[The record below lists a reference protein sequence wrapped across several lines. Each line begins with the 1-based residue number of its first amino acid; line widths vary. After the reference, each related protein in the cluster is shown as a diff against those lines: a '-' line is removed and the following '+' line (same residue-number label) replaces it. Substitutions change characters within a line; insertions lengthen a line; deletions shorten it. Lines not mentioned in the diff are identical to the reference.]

1 MNAGTTTWAGLNP
14 LVRPVFVPS
23 LVYATGASALVPA
36 QILLALQMG
45 FTSAGVAGVMTWVG
59 VFAIASSMIAGRL
72 VDQLG
77 ERRALS
83 MVTVA
88 GGLALLVA
96 ALCAVM
102 ELPGSRWVLVAA
114 LTVFD
119 LVDGVWSIARQGIV
133 ADLAP
138 AGMRGRAMN
147 LYGACQ
153 RVGRV
158 AGPVVAA
165 GVMVFAGPA
174 AVFPVAALIV
184 GAALVLLLW
193 VSPSSTGSAAGEN
206 PPPGEVRD
214 SGARN
219 SRVELVAEPQAPWR
233 WCHRMLLLGIGM
245 LILTALRTAKE
256 TLLPLWAAQ
265 GIRLED
271 GQVALALALAS
282 GAELALFW
290 PAGIALDRYG
300 RAPVVVTAM
309 VLMSAGLC
317 LAPCGLSPIWFLAC
331 AALIGLGNG
340 VGAGIIKV
348 LGVDVAPVAG
358 RAAFLGRWQAIASA
372 GSLLAPAVAGV
383 GIAVVSLPAA
393 LLLMGAV
400 GFAGSAWM
408 AWWTPKLTPRPDQV
422 GRIPTA

>member
-1 MNAGTTTWAGLNP
+1 MKTGATTWAGLSP

-59 VFAIASSMIAGRL
+59 AFAIASSMIAGQL
-72 VDQLG
+72 VDRLG

-96 ALCAVM
+96 AVCAVT
-102 ELPGSRWVLVAA
+102 ERPGSRWVLVAA

-138 AGMRGRAMN
+138 ATMRGRAMN

-153 RVGRV
+153 RVGRIG
-158 AGPVVAA
+158 GPLVAA

-174 AVFPVAALIV
+174 AVFPVAALV
-184 GAALVLLLW
+184 VVAALVLLLGAP
-193 VSPSSTGSAAGEN
+193 PSSTVPVAGEE
-206 PPPGEVRD
+206 PPPGEVGD
-214 SGARN
+214 SGVVN
-219 SRVELVAEPQAPWR
+219 TRVEAAAEPRVPWR
-233 WCHRMLLLGIGM
+233 WRHRMLLLGIGM

-265 GIRLED
+265 GIHLD
-271 GQVALALALAS
+271 DSQVALVLALAS

-300 RAPVVVTAM
+300 RAPVVVIAM
-309 VLMSAGLC
+309 LLMSTGLC
-317 LAPCGLSPIWFLAC
+317 LAPCGPSPIWFLAC

-348 LGVDVAPVAG
+348 LGVDLAPPSG

-383 GIAVVSLPAA
+383 AIAVASLPAA
-393 LLLMGAV
+393 LFLTGAV
-400 GFAGSAWM
+400 GLAGSVWM
-408 AWWTPKLTPRPDQV
+408 AWWTPKLTPRLDQV
-422 GRIPTA
+422 GRTPAA